1 MNTNENFTYEAY
13 EAISKINSLKEEN
26 NDSKVVNVKESD
38 VISALKVEDNNKV
51 VNEINELKKF
61 NVNTIYIGKSKNIN
75 ELFLNKTFVLTGTLS
90 KMTRDEAREL
100 IETLGGKNTNSV
112 SKKTDVVIVG
122 DNPGS
127 KYNDA
132 IKLGIEVWKEE
143 EFLNNIGGKNE

>member
-1 MNTNENFTYEAY
+1 
-13 EAISKINSLKEEN
+13 
-26 NDSKVVNVKESD
+26 
-38 VISALKVEDNNKV
+38 
-51 VNEINELKKF
+51 
-61 NVNTIYIGKSKNIN
+61 
-75 ELFLNKTFVLTGTLS
+75 
-90 KMTRDEAREL
+90 MTRDEAREL